1 MYFFFFKQKTAYE
14 MRISDWSSDV
24 CSSDLRIAGRLD
36 HEHVLAADIFVNF
49 HENLFVGEAADAR
62 VGQGN
67 LDIVG
72 DGGRERLVG
81 IAGHE
86 LHGQTPKSKWRDIL
100 MTLSERG
107 PFSGGGPS

>member
-1 MYFFFFKQKTAYE
+1 M
-14 MRISDWSSDV
+14 
-24 CSSDLRIAGRLD
+24 
-36 HEHVLAADIFVNF
+36 NF
-49 HENLFVGEAADAR
+49 HENLFVGEAADAG

-86 LHGQTPKSKWRDIL
+86 LHGQTPVTNW
-100 MTLSERG
+100 
-107 PFSGGGPS
+107 

>member
-1 MYFFFFKQKTAYE
+1 M
-14 MRISDWSSDV
+14 
-24 CSSDLRIAGRLD
+24 AGRQV

-86 LHGQTPKSKWRDIL
+86 LHGQTPKSKWRDIRSEEHTSELQSL
-100 MTLSERG
+100 MRISYAVFCLKKKKK
-107 PFSGGGPS
+107 P